1 VSEQYF
7 VDAEIKK
14 SRTSCFFIIQN
25 VHTCAASFFLRDREH
40 KLYCQQNYSIHA
52 WMETVFFSSLQQL
65 TAERGDFIALLWD
78 NTHCG
83 WEAAAHERE

>member
-1 VSEQYF
+1 LLTPKLKKAEQAAFLLYKTCTHAPPAFSSATESTNCIVS
-7 VDAEIKK
+7 K
-14 SRTSCFFIIQN
+14 IIQYM
-25 VHTCAASFFLRDREH
+25 HGW
-40 KLYCQQNYSIHA
+40 KL
-52 WMETVFFSSLQQL
+52 FFSSLQQL